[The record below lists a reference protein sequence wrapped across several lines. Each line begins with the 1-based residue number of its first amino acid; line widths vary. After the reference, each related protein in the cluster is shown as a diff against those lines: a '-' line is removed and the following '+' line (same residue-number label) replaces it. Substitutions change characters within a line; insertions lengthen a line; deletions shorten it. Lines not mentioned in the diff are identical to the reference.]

1 MSDVTT
7 KPKAKATATRGAARA
22 TGGAP
27 PRSRGRHSTL
37 VLLLLGLALVAVLFA
52 FVYPTRTYLHQHR
65 ELNAAERQLQVLHDT
80 TKSLE
85 HDSAKLQSDAEVER
99 RAREDYGL
107 VRPGE
112 TPYVLVP
119 SPPTTWV
126 P

>member
-1 MSDVTT
+1 MADAKSTPKAKPKPKP
-7 KPKAKATATRGAARA
+7 KPKAA
-22 TGGAP
+22 

-65 ELNAAERQLQVLHDT
+65 ELNAAERQLQVLKDT
-80 TKSLE
+80 TKGLQ
-85 HDSAKLQSDAEVER
+85 HDSEKLQSDAEVER